1 VQTDILA
8 RDTAAEFRVYAIWF
22 NMYPGDDRSR
32 WDVTLLEDARVTR
45 LWDEQ
50 KIVGRWLVDQKVVD
64 YDGDTL
70 WDAYLLFG
78 PKAIWDATLAR
89 LISWGEPVYLR
100 KRELEGA
107 LSSILGE
114 SSPQI

>member
-1 VQTDILA
+1 MQTDILA
-8 RDTAAEFRVYAIWF
+8 RYAAAELRVYAIWF

-32 WDVTLLEDARVTR
+32 WDDALMADPRVTR
-45 LWDEQ
+45 LWDER
-50 KIVGRWLVDQKVVD
+50 KIVGRWLVDHKVVN
-64 YDGDTL
+64 YAGEVL

-78 PKAIWDATLAR
+78 PQAVWGATPAP

-100 KRELEGA
+100 KRVLEFA